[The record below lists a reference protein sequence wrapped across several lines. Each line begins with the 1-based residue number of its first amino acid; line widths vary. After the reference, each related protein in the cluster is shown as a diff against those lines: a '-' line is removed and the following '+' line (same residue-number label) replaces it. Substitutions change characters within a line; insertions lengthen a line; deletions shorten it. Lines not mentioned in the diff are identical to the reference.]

1 MTAAA
6 PRPSLEGIRATDA
19 SFEGVPLTVYAIE
32 GAHGVALVDCGIA
45 PTPDQHLRPLLRAAG
60 ADLEDVRWLLVT
72 HGHHDHVG
80 GAAAVRRAR
89 PDVQIAAH
97 RLDAGWTESGARYL
111 ASLYRAAFP
120 GVWDPPAPFEERI
133 LRLAGDDV
141 AVDRLLE
148 DGDVVEA
155 AGRRLRVHHAPAH
168 TPGHVLF
175 HDEDAGA
182 LFVGDAIQ
190 GRGTLNT
197 ERLSLFPLYDS
208 VPAYRAALERVRA
221 LAPREAYSA
230 HYGVLDPA
238 ALEALLDES
247 ERVVGE
253 IQALLDELLAE
264 RGAITLAD
272 AADAAVARW
281 PQYERALNV
290 FVTLSAHLDAMV
302 QAGTARPVHDSGRKR
317 WHRAGS
323 ELRPPR

>member
-1 MTAAA
+1 VTAVTR
-6 PRPSLEGIRATDA
+6 RPSLEGIHATDA

-32 GAHGVALVDCGIA
+32 GADGVALVDCGIA
-45 PTPDQHLRPLLRAAG
+45 STPDQHLRPLLRAAG
-60 ADLEDVRWLLVT
+60 AGLEAVRWLLVT

-89 PDVQIAAH
+89 PDVQIAVH
-97 RLDAGWTESGARYL
+97 RIDAGWAESGLRYVTH
-111 ASLYRAAFP
+111 LYRAAFP
-120 GVWDPPAPFEERI
+120 GVWDPPAAFEERI
-133 LRLAGDDV
+133 LRLAGDDI

-148 DGDVVEA
+148 DNDVVDA
-155 AGRRLRVHHAPAH
+155 AGRRLRVHLTRAH
-168 TPGHVLF
+168 TPGHVVF

-190 GRGTLNT
+190 GRGTLNS

-221 LAPREAYSA
+221 LAPRETYSA

-238 ALEALLDES
+238 ALVALLDES
-247 ERVVGE
+247 ERVVGD
-253 IQALLDELLAE
+253 IQALLDELLAD
-264 RGAITLAD
+264 RGAITLTD

-281 PQYERALNV
+281 PRYERALNV

-323 ELRPPR
+323 ELRPWD